1 MSYSK
6 DTKQRHPVAQQS
18 WSAIASYLHCSSGV
32 GLRVTVGVLG
42 ASGMVLVGAMLA
54 RTGVAGRLLL
64 LLSTMWMGRVMMM
77 GVWLFFVG
85 PPQTE
90 LLLLC

>member
-1 MSYSK
+1 M
-6 DTKQRHPVAQQS
+6 AQQS
-18 WSAIASYLHCSSGV
+18 WSAIASYLRCSSGV

-42 ASGMVLVGAMLA
+42 ASGMVLVARLFGAMLA
-54 RTGVAGRLLL
+54 RAGVAGRLLL
-64 LLSTMWMGRVMMM
+64 LLSTMWMGRVMMI